1 MSASRPSA
9 PSPSCVPIPALRRS
23 VLHLFRTAGAL
34 TRPPHCRLASSLH
47 QRRPPTV
54 HVDVRRR
61 TILSRSEPV
70 AASQAAPV
78 ARPRALACLPR
89 PRLPSQLLCA
99 ASCCLPVDR
108 AAHPQAQH
116 HPGNK
121 RRLDGKPAK
130 PRPTDRD
137 HSAIAWDEG
146 GSLDEAMGKLLTM
159 ANFGVLP
166 NQYDGP
172 PDDQVLKPY
181 YERYQII
188 EKKMED
194 LLRAPAH
201 VVQQRFS
208 PLVEAVLVL
217 LRAACAASCRTAAMH
232 CLTRRLAPTRP
243 PVVWEGE

>member
-1 MSASRPSA
+1 M
-9 PSPSCVPIPALRRS
+9 
-23 VLHLFRTAGAL
+23 AGAL
-34 TRPPHCRLASSLH
+34 TRPLHHRLASLLH
-47 QRRPPTV
+47 RRRPPTA
-54 HVDVRRR
+54 HVDVRGR
-61 TILSRSEPV
+61 TILPRCAPV
-70 AASQAAPV
+70 VAWPAAPV
-78 ARPRALACLPR
+78 ARPHALACLPR
-89 PRLPSQLLCA
+89 PRLPSQRLCA
-99 ASCCLPVDR
+99 ASYCLPAGRV
-108 AAHPQAQH
+108 AHPQAQH
-116 HPGNK
+116 HQGNK
-121 RRLDGKPAK
+121 RRYDGKPAK

-146 GSLDEAMGKLLTM
+146 GSLDEAMGKLLPM

-232 CLTRRLAPTRP
+232 CLTRRLAPTQP
-243 PVVWEGE
+243 PAFWEEE